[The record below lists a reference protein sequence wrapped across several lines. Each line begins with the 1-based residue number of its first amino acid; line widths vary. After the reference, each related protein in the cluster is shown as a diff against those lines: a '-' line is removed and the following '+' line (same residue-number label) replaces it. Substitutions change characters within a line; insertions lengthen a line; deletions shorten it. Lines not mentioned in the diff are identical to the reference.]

1 MSFFIGVLFF
11 CMNGDCYFF
20 KINDT
25 FDKIEQCQAAVRQ
38 WDQYARKEGLE
49 TVYTCLPVDL
59 KANI

>member
-1 MSFFIGVLFF
+1 M
-11 CMNGDCYFF
+11 

-25 FDKIEQCQAAVRQ
+25 FDKIEQCQKAVRQ

-49 TVYTCLPVDL
+49 TIYTCLQVDL